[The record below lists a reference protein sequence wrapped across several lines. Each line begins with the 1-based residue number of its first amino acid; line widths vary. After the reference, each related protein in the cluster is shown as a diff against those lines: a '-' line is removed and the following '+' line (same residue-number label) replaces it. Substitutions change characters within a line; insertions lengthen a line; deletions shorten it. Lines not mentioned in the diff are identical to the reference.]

1 MIAGIA
7 TAIVISN
14 NDSSSEGYTIV
25 DGSGK
30 EIKVSGPVK
39 SVVTVNTN
47 VPKAMKI
54 LGLDDYVTG
63 ISNYSTPMMQNY
75 GRCSIPFSRMRN
87 TCL

>member
-30 EIKVSGPVK
+30 EIKVPAKMAVK
-39 SVVTVNTN
+39 FKVGKNFKDLIAGT
-47 VPKAMKI
+47 KAKKKK
-54 LGLDDYVTG
+54 
-63 ISNYSTPMMQNY
+63 
-75 GRCSIPFSRMRN
+75 
-87 TCL
+87 